1 MLSVLWLNIEG
12 AGRRR
17 VRRQAMV
24 FDHAHE
30 TCCDRC
36 VPCEPED
43 RILEVADFR
52 DAVEPFED
60 RRNHLHESYTD
71 IRLFPY

>member
-1 MLSVLWLNIEG
+1 
-12 AGRRR
+12 
-17 VRRQAMV
+17 MV

-30 TCCDRC
+30 TCCHRC

-52 DAVEPFED
+52 DAVKPFED
-60 RRNHLHESYTD
+60 RWNHLHE
-71 IRLFPY
+71 